1 MPDLIS
7 ELEAYRAEQARY
19 VREGKKDRVAAV
31 VAEAERVAAAI
42 STEAEKLD
50 AKAAGHVDDG
60 QDVLAAKA
68 MVEARRLRAAL
79 AEMGAPETAA
89 EAAPRE
95 TAVTR
100 KGRS

>member
-19 VREGKKDRVAAV
+19 VREGRKDRAAAAG
-31 VAEAERVAAAI
+31 AEAKRVAAAI
-42 STEAEKLD
+42 GVEAEKLD

-60 QDVLAAKA
+60 QDVLAAQA

-79 AEMGAPETAA
+79 TDGEPETAA
-89 EAAPRE
+89 ESAPRE
-95 TAVTR
+95 TAVNR